1 MRHPPT
7 ITCGRVQPTA
17 RNPVSSSAGRAFPSS
32 PASQACAPLLAAGA
46 VPLQAGGP
54 DGGAARSA
62 AALPGPDGSA
72 ERTAAALPELDGSA
86 EPTAAAFPRAAAG
99 KPAEIAA
106 VTGPG
111 PDGKLAR
118 IPAALARVAAGGG
131 ALVTTG
137 VFKTVC
143 GGRETAT
150 AGAGRAARA
159 STACARVMGGAVPAT
174 CAAAT

>member
-118 IPAALARVAAGGG
+118 IPAAFPRAAAGKPAWADRAGSAAPVEPEVLARAGWPLR
-131 ALVTTG
+131 ADW
-137 VFKTVC
+137 
-143 GGRETAT
+143 AHS
-150 AGAGRAARA
+150 AGE
-159 STACARVMGGAVPAT
+159 PAPW
-174 CAAAT
+174 